1 MNINKDTWTEVIRPK
16 SNLFDL
22 KIKEVIRYRDLLYLF
37 VKRDFVTQY
46 KQTILGPSWHLIQ
59 PLFTT
64 GVFTI
69 IFGMVAKIHT
79 DGMPTFLFYM
89 CGNIIWGFF
98 SGIMVSTSGTFV
110 ANAGIFG
117 KVYFPRLISPL
128 STVSSQCISLLLRL
142 ILLVIILCMFM
153 FKTDVVRPNLM
164 LLVVP
169 LVVLMMA
176 GIGLGIGII
185 VSSLTTRYRDLGI
198 VVNFAASL
206 LMYATP
212 VIYPLSVVQEKY
224 RIIALINPIAPLVE
238 TFRYAFLGAGTV
250 SWLHISYSAIFTVVI
265 LCLGIL
271 LFNRI
276 ERTFMDV
283 V

>member
-1 MNINKDTWTEVIRPK
+1 
-16 SNLFDL
+16 
-22 KIKEVIRYRDLLYLF
+22 
-37 VKRDFVTQY
+37 
-46 KQTILGPSWHLIQ
+46 
-59 PLFTT
+59 
-64 GVFTI
+64 
-69 IFGMVAKIHT
+69 
-79 DGMPTFLFYM
+79 
-89 CGNIIWGFF
+89 
-98 SGIMVSTSGTFV
+98 
-110 ANAGIFG
+110 
-117 KVYFPRLISPL
+117 
-128 STVSSQCISLLLRL
+128 
-142 ILLVIILCMFM
+142 
-153 FKTDVVRPNLM
+153 M

>member
-1 MNINKDTWTEVIRPK
+1 LNINKDTWTEVIRPK

-69 IFGMVAKIHT
+69 IFGMVAKIPT
-79 DGMPTFLFYM
+79 DGMPPFLFYM